1 MFDELGVLSP
11 FELCPLIHQVEEFQ
25 EGLVHAELVLDGFL
39 LAIDLGSPTV
49 EATLRPRVSGVQ
61 VNRALCPVAS
71 HFLPCK
77 LHIHLRSRSDLQ
89 HGQDRAIRARA

>member
-1 MFDELGVLSP
+1 MSISDWPITWPMFDELGVLSP

-49 EATLRPRVSGVQ
+49 EATSCPRVSGVKSTCAF
-61 VNRALCPVAS
+61 ALFAS
-71 HFLPCK
+71 HFMPCGFP
-77 LHIHLRSRSDLQ
+77 I
-89 HGQDRAIRARA
+89 